1 MAGWGLGSGDGDG
14 NLDLAT
20 RDSQQRGVA
29 CGRQWPVCR
38 SGMVWRAAIAAAAA
52 DRSGG
57 TGGDTY
63 LQMTAIVTGGGGG
76 SRGRR
81 GSSRRRRGSGSS
93 AVLTRRRRGTRDSG
107 RGDGSEETARV
118 AASAVE
124 GGAGR
129 GTRGA
134 GHGAAEEA
142 MRRRGEEAT
151 QGGGRRWMI
160 DPMRG
165 GGALERA
172 AAIAEEAGG
181 RGWRCGGGASFAQG
195 GGRRTRRGR
204 RRSGRGEEVDSRE
217 ERARDGEE
225 IDAVGH
231 GNRMVEIMRVYQ
243 MHLLCRQEDGVR
255 PRREHAYV
263 RLRDTVVLL
272 AVVVVAVTN
281 GVAVLGGG
289 ADALRLPIC
298 GLGGAAAARRRDVK
312 RAAAFDGEGNL
323 IPSVF
328 LTEVVTPVS
337 PPGSAPV
344 VCRRRRSDRPY
355 AAGLTADTTIA
366 HIMDE
371 QDYIKIKS
379 SKCWNSIR
387 PPATLLT
394 SNGRQIC
401 IRAPF
406 WARIRLICT
415 GKINNP
421 PLSSTL
427 RKIGPNNCLECRKEL
442 RVRQVVSELSLLGS
456 RLYYILALDQHGL
469 CKGKRDGHAQHQHL
483 HHQQDIATSSRIT
496 YEVYDNDLAR
506 VESKLPVFDGKYD
519 SAAYVNWELAV
530 DKQFDEYDFSNAQ
543 MIKAATNKCTGQLF
557 MLACNVER
565 KILENPTEQQAM
577 LVPPITDVLQE
588 VQNSPQNEKND
599 MFEMSLPSLAN
610 EEKADAP
617 TLSEECIKDKLNGAE
632 ITQDTTIAHIMDEQ
646 DDIKIKSSKCWNPI
660 RPPTTLLTSN
670 SRQICI
676 RAPFWA
682 RIRLICTGKINN
694 PQRGVSI
701 AKAQHNVLY
710 DCSWVVNLSS
720 TLRKIGPNNCLEC
733 RKELR
738 VHHNHGYP
746 NKQPETETDTE
757 SAGQTV
763 GCAGLTAQY
772 MSVWPATHAR
782 SDRIQQTAVPVNPM

>member
-1 MAGWGLGSGDGDG
+1 MA
-14 NLDLAT
+14 T
-20 RDSQQRGVA
+20 
-29 CGRQWPVCR
+29 
-38 SGMVWRAAIAAAAA
+38 I
-52 DRSGG
+52 
-57 TGGDTY
+57 
-63 LQMTAIVTGGGGG
+63 
-76 SRGRR
+76 
-81 GSSRRRRGSGSS
+81 
-93 AVLTRRRRGTRDSG
+93 
-107 RGDGSEETARV
+107 
-118 AASAVE
+118 
-124 GGAGR
+124 
-129 GTRGA
+129 
-134 GHGAAEEA
+134 
-142 MRRRGEEAT
+142 
-151 QGGGRRWMI
+151 
-160 DPMRG
+160 
-165 GGALERA
+165 
-172 AAIAEEAGG
+172 
-181 RGWRCGGGASFAQG
+181 
-195 GGRRTRRGR
+195 
-204 RRSGRGEEVDSRE
+204 
-217 ERARDGEE
+217 
-225 IDAVGH
+225 
-231 GNRMVEIMRVYQ
+231 
-243 MHLLCRQEDGVR
+243 
-255 PRREHAYV
+255 
-263 RLRDTVVLL
+263 
-272 AVVVVAVTN
+272 
-281 GVAVLGGG
+281 
-289 ADALRLPIC
+289 
-298 GLGGAAAARRRDVK
+298 
-312 RAAAFDGEGNL
+312 
-323 IPSVF
+323 
-328 LTEVVTPVS
+328 
-337 PPGSAPV
+337 
-344 VCRRRRSDRPY
+344 
-355 AAGLTADTTIA
+355 DTTIA

-442 RVRQVVSELSLLGS
+442 RVRQVVSELSLLG
-456 RLYYILALDQHGL
+456 L

-506 VESKLPVFDGKYD
+506 VESKLPVFD
-519 SAAYVNWELAV
+519 
-530 DKQFDEYDFSNAQ
+530 
-543 MIKAATNKCTGQLF
+543 GQLF

-632 ITQDTTIAHIMDEQ
+632 ITQVDLHFVPRDKEELCDSTSLISIPQLVNQHATFNLDSPCTEFKHVIHTSIENDELQLQSSLNTLGYILFDDSCELNYLKDKIFAHSDLPSPRNIVLNRPRDENHMEKPRTVFRKEGEDDVTMATTDTTIAHIMDEQ

-710 DCSWVVNLSS
+710 DCSWVVNVSLKS
-720 TLRKIGPNNCLEC
+720 
-733 RKELR
+733 
-738 VHHNHGYP
+738 
-746 NKQPETETDTE
+746 
-757 SAGQTV
+757 
-763 GCAGLTAQY
+763 
-772 MSVWPATHAR
+772 
-782 SDRIQQTAVPVNPM
+782 